1 MVIGDPAEWPVE
13 VKLLRLLGDNGK
25 LNDNMFMHVFSSY
38 PAHRSALTNVAKL
51 RSFGCFT
58 RRALIY
64 GFDYEDWSMEPAVQA
79 CETLALAQVSF
90 LDRVVVPFDP
100 LAHPVHK
107 SGKVYT
113 RRSEGWPLPVGS
125 RTPTVLAA
133 SQDYPPLRL
142 GGSGV
147 PSVCHLD
154 GHERSLRVTTEGS
167 GSTRIPAM
175 SCPNAVPAGGG
186 DGT

>member
-58 RRALIY
+58 RRVLIY

-113 RRSEGWPLPVGS
+113 REIRRVAPASWVENPNRPRRQPGLP
-125 RTPTVLAA
+125 A
-133 SQDYPPLRL
+133 SPPGRFRRAICM
-142 GGSGV
+142 
-147 PSVCHLD
+147 PS
-154 GHERSLRVTTEGS
+154 
-167 GSTRIPAM
+167 
-175 SCPNAVPAGGG
+175 
-186 DGT
+186 